1 MMAATETPVA
11 VRGDEHHRIGVRA
24 GDSVADDI
32 RGNLG
37 EPPEAAL
44 LPRRDQ
50 RGDRVFICHRGPCGG
65 ERDPPPGAFT
75 APGDRPQRRCAA
87 ARTVGAEQEWERN
100 PAAVAEIRTQAGA
113 GHAAAREDQ
122 VENHIASKLERKDAR
137 VARGSVPKEL
147 LLLERV
153 LGAPREP
160 ALIPHPVVGVE
171 QLLAV
176 SDIEPVAGKAV
187 AVHRDAWIEPDDE
200 PAWLIR

>member
-11 VRGDEHHRIGVRA
+11 VRWDEHHGIGVRA

-32 RGNLG
+32 RGYLG

-44 LPRRDQ
+44 LPGRDQ
-50 RGDRVFICHRGPCGG
+50 RGDCVFICHRGPCGG
-65 ERDPPPGAFT
+65 ERDPPARAFT
-75 APGDRPQRRCAA
+75 APGDGPQRRCAA
-87 ARTVGAEQEWERN
+87 PCTVGAEQEWERN

-137 VARGSVPKEL
+137 VSRGSVPKR
-147 LLLERV
+147 LLLEQV
-153 LGAPREP
+153 LGAPRQP
-160 ALIPHPVVGVE
+160 VLVPHPVVGVE

-176 SDIEPVAGKAV
+176 PDIEPVARKAV